1 MCSTYF
7 SSSCSSSR
15 LIYYLLVL
23 ISSGRVVLWVALHF
37 EKIFI
42 LFYLFFCFQ
51 GEKFYFFLFGAVAMW
66 NEELVDV
73 CGSQNVPACLSRE
86 KVLLFPF
93 DLNLLTF
100 ICFVPLD
107 YRKEFSIRLYINPIE
122 IFVCRYFPRGR
133 SACSEWHRKPG
144 KNVFTSPNFIIRI
157 MFELFFSTRQT
168 WKMCFVELSIWWRF
182 RMVESWTWPFIRSIK
197 KQTKAKKKTS
207 K

>member
-7 SSSCSSSR
+7 SSTCSSSR

-23 ISSGRVVLWVALHF
+23 ISSGRVVLWVVLHF

-51 GEKFYFFLFGAVAMW
+51 GEKFYFFLFGAAVAMW

-73 CGSQNVPACLSRE
+73 CGSQNVRACPSRE
-86 KVLLFPF
+86 KVLFFPF

-100 ICFVPLD
+100 IFFVPLD

-122 IFVCRYFPRGR
+122 IFVCRYFTRGR

-144 KNVFTSPNFIIRI
+144 KKMSSLLPTLL
-157 MFELFFSTRQT
+157 FE
-168 WKMCFVELSIWWRF
+168 
-182 RMVESWTWPFIRSIK
+182 
-197 KQTKAKKKTS
+197 
-207 K
+207 